1 MNCNLAQEHIVL
13 SVYGELPDDRAHQ
26 LELHLA
32 QCERC
37 RQEMEAVSAL
47 HKVLSTAPLVEP
59 SPSLLARTRVRLD
72 EALDA
77 LPQAS
82 FFRRLSQRIHR
93 GFGTL
98 QGAPVMTCA
107 LLLAGCGIGAW
118 GGYRVAEH
126 NVHASPATAQ
136 NTSNAV
142 PVLADPDSAQIA
154 GVSSIILEPGSE
166 NVEVRFERMTPET
179 AFGTLDDPQIRQLLI
194 LAARNFANPAST
206 MIRSICSRAN
216 VRPATSAT
224 AVPSATP
231 SWSLFAMTRTPASAA
246 RPSKAWSPTFLPTPA
261 CAMRCSKPSSTT
273 PTRMFAPKRSA
284 SLSLSMPIPPSA
296 KSCRRSPTAI
306 RTSTSEPFRGN
317 ILSRFHRSSRDKPA
331 AARVLCF
338 AAVIR

>member
-179 AFGTLDDPQIRQLLI
+179 AFGTLDDPQIRQLLV
-194 LAARNFANPAST
+194 LAARNFANPAAHDDSVNLLAQECQAGHQCNGGPVRNALMVALRYDKDARVRRKALEGLESYISADT
-206 MIRSICSRAN
+206 RVRDAVLEAVLHDSDADVRAEAISLLEPVDADSA
-216 VRPATSAT
+216 VREVLQTVAN
-224 AVPSATP
+224 
-231 SWSLFAMTRTPASAA
+231 RDQDQH
-246 RPSKAWSPTFLPTPA
+246 
-261 CAMRCSKPSSTT
+261 
-273 PTRMFAPKRSA
+273 
-284 SLSLSMPIPPSA
+284 
-296 KSCRRSPTAI
+296 I
-306 RTSTSEPFRGN
+306 RTV
-317 ILSRFHRSSRDKPA
+317 SRQYLEQVSQ
-331 AARVLCF
+331 
-338 AAVIR
+338 IQ

>member
-107 LLLAGCGIGAW
+107 LLLAGCGIGAV

-126 NVHASPATAQ
+126 NVHASQDAAQ

-179 AFGTLDDPQIRQLLI
+179 AFGTLDDPQIRQLLV
-194 LAARNFANPAST
+194 LAARNFANPAAHDDSVNLLAQECQAGHQCNGGPVRNALMVALRYDKDARVRRKALEGLESYISADT
-206 MIRSICSRAN
+206 RVRDAVLEAVLHDSDADVRAEAISLLEPVDADSA
-216 VRPATSAT
+216 VREVLQTVAN
-224 AVPSATP
+224 
-231 SWSLFAMTRTPASAA
+231 RDQDQH
-246 RPSKAWSPTFLPTPA
+246 
-261 CAMRCSKPSSTT
+261 
-273 PTRMFAPKRSA
+273 
-284 SLSLSMPIPPSA
+284 
-296 KSCRRSPTAI
+296 I
-306 RTSTSEPFRGN
+306 RTV
-317 ILSRFHRSSRDKPA
+317 SRQYLEQVSQ
-331 AARVLCF
+331 
-338 AAVIR
+338 IQ

>member
-126 NVHASPATAQ
+126 NVHASPAAAQ

-179 AFGTLDDPQIRQLLI
+179 AFGTLDDPQIRQLLV
-194 LAARNFANPAST
+194 LAARNFANPAAHDDSVNLLAQECQAGHQCNGGPVRNALMVALRYDKDARVRRKALEGLESYISADT
-206 MIRSICSRAN
+206 RVRDAVLEAVLHDSDADVRAEAISLLEPVDADSA
-216 VRPATSAT
+216 VREVLQTVAN
-224 AVPSATP
+224 
-231 SWSLFAMTRTPASAA
+231 RDQDQH
-246 RPSKAWSPTFLPTPA
+246 
-261 CAMRCSKPSSTT
+261 
-273 PTRMFAPKRSA
+273 
-284 SLSLSMPIPPSA
+284 
-296 KSCRRSPTAI
+296 I
-306 RTSTSEPFRGN
+306 RTV
-317 ILSRFHRSSRDKPA
+317 SRQYLEQVSQ
-331 AARVLCF
+331 
-338 AAVIR
+338 IQ

>member
-107 LLLAGCGIGAW
+107 LLLAGCGVGAW

-179 AFGTLDDPQIRQLLI
+179 AFGTLDDPQIRQLLV
-194 LAARNFANPAST
+194 LAARNFANPAAHDDSVNLLAQECQAGHQCNGGPVRNALMVALRYDKDARVRRKALEGLESYISADT
-206 MIRSICSRAN
+206 KVRDAVLEAVLHDSNADVRAEAIGLLEPVDADSA
-216 VRPATSAT
+216 VREVLQTVAN
-224 AVPSATP
+224 
-231 SWSLFAMTRTPASAA
+231 RDQDQH
-246 RPSKAWSPTFLPTPA
+246 
-261 CAMRCSKPSSTT
+261 
-273 PTRMFAPKRSA
+273 
-284 SLSLSMPIPPSA
+284 
-296 KSCRRSPTAI
+296 I
-306 RTSTSEPFRGN
+306 RTV
-317 ILSRFHRSSRDKPA
+317 SRQYLEQVSQ
-331 AARVLCF
+331 
-338 AAVIR
+338 IQ